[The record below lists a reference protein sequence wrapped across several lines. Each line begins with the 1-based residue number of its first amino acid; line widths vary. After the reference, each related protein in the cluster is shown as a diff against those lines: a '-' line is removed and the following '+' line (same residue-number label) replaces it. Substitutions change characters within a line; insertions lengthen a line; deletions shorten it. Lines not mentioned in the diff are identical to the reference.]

1 MILTK
6 LLTVALLVTV
16 LALGVA
22 TQSFG
27 NEKNSGAGG
36 STGGGIGGTGYTQT
50 NSDLLVNMSNVAA
63 VPCDKKSSIGS
74 IAIAQGSSIKYKQH
88 ELICEGF
95 QIKTQKDEYVVVEL
109 QDGVKISISGS
120 AELVFQPNEDVT
132 NLQNPVL
139 KLTNGK
145 IRVTRKEVGA
155 NSTAIL
161 LKTANSTIEVAG
173 LDAEIILKPTTDTK
187 YSTYVR
193 SYSGVSWLSIENKRV
208 AVPMGYMGFSNE
220 NTEHPITEVRKDT
233 GQLGARIPI

>member
-6 LLTVALLVTV
+6 LLTVALLATV
-16 LALGVA
+16 LALGIA

-27 NEKNSGAGG
+27 NDKNGG
-36 STGGGIGGTGYTQT
+36 TGGGIGGTGYTQT

-74 IAIAQGSSIKYKQH
+74 IAIAQGASIKYKQH

-95 QIKTQKDEYVVVEL
+95 QIKTQKDEYLVVEL

-145 IRVTRKEVGA
+145 IRVTRKEVGG

-193 SYSGVSWLSIENKRV
+193 SYSGVSWLSIENKKV